1 MTSNHSS
8 DLLPALA
15 AIGSYRIPAY
25 VCVCAGYDACLL
37 EPNLLLRVKSCLAHD
52 FAATFALLELILKLK
67 TSNGAGVP
75 QKPNPTDLL
84 MYC

>member
-1 MTSNHSS
+1 VAQE
-8 DLLPALA
+8 DQPEPASHKQQL
-15 AIGSYRIPAY
+15 
-25 VCVCAGYDACLL
+25 CV
-37 EPNLLLRVKSCLAHD
+37 AHD

-84 MYC
+84 MQPPCMD